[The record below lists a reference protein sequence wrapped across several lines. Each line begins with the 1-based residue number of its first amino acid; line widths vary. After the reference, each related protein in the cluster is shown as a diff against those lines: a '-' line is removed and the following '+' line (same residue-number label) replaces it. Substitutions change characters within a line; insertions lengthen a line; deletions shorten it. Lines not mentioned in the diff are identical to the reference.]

1 MKHNEYKVKVRTVI
15 DDEAFTDYIMI
26 GPDHEYATL
35 NDLYE
40 EMCKQQQQLVIDH
53 FEIIVSSD

>member
-1 MKHNEYKVKVRTVI
+1 MKHNEYKVKVRTII
-15 DDEAFTDYIMI
+15 DGEMFTDFFMI

-35 NDLYE
+35 NDLYDDL
-40 EMCKQQQQLVIDH
+40 CKQLQLALDH

>member
-1 MKHNEYKVKVRTVI
+1 MKHNEYKVKVRSFI
-15 DDEAFTDYIMI
+15 DGEMFTDFFII

-40 EMCKQQQQLVIDH
+40 DLYKQLQLAIDH

>member
-1 MKHNEYKVKVRTVI
+1 MKRNEYKVKVRTVI
-15 DDEAFTDYIMI
+15 DGEMFTDYFMI
-26 GPDHEYATL
+26 GPDHEYVTL

-40 EMCKQQQQLVIDH
+40 DLNKLRQLAIDH